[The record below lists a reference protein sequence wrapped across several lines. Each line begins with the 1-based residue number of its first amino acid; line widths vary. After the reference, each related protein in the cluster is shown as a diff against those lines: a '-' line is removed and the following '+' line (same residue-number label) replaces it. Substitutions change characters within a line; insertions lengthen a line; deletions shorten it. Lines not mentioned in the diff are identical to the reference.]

1 MNAWQWRKCVPGP
14 ARPRSFSAPAVRR
27 TMSMLEVSSLSG
39 IELFKHLPDS
49 CLEALEKNSNLLNCS
64 TGHLF
69 FQPEQTGRVLFVL
82 EMGSVRTFRTYGH
95 RKLTIAVL
103 QPPAVFGVM
112 GCFGQG
118 KYLSSAEALE
128 ASRVRMISRDSI
140 QALLEC
146 APHVTHKLVDLMS
159 ERCVHFL
166 RKMETLA
173 RKGLIPRLATL
184 LLEKAKKDV
193 VAGMTHKDLADQLAV
208 HRESITA
215 TLSELRRAG
224 IITIERKTIHILH
237 RERLERASQE

>member
-1 MNAWQWRKCVPGP
+1 MLDA
-14 ARPRSFSAPAVRR
+14 SF
-27 TMSMLEVSSLSG
+27 LSG
-39 IELFKHLPDS
+39 IDLFKCLPDS
-49 CLEALEKNSNLLNCS
+49 CLEALERDSSVLNCS
-64 TGHLF
+64 AGHLF
-69 FQPEQTGRVLFVL
+69 FQPEQTGTVLFVL
-82 EMGSVRTFRTYGH
+82 EKGSVRTFRTYGD
-95 RKLTIAVL
+95 RKLTIVVL
-103 QPPAVFGVM
+103 QPPSVFGVM

-140 QALLEC
+140 QSLLEC
-146 APHVTHKLVDLMS
+146 APHMTHKLVDLMS